1 MSNFAKSI
9 NINEFDEHEM
19 SGGYD
24 ISELLNE
31 DGNMEGGGQDNI
43 FTDMQVPIGLYCNNN
58 VVCDFYKVVKSSVIE
73 DDLFDNL
80 LNMVSKIK
88 NTATRREPIKKHKVT
103 KKMKSKI

>member
-43 FTDMQVPIGLYCNNN
+43 FTDT
-58 VVCDFYKVVKSSVIE
+58 K
-73 DDLFDNL
+73 L
-80 LNMVSKIK
+80 LK
-88 NTATRREPIKKHKVT
+88 E
-103 KKMKSKI
+103 

>member
-1 MSNFAKSI
+1 MSSFAKSI
-9 NINEFDEHEM
+9 NIDEHEM

-24 ISELLNE
+24 ISELLN
-31 DGNMEGGGQDNI
+31 DGGNMEGGGQAHD

-88 NTATRREPIKKHKVT
+88 NTATRREPIQKHKVT
-103 KKMKSKI
+103 KKMKPKI